1 MGDQAHF
8 WDFLK
13 PEIMRELDQIYFDIV
28 FFIKREIDYQQI
40 SRVRCNYISPFV
52 ENLKDLNVF
61 YCFQCFNDPMCC
73 FKSLINSDRI

>member
-13 PEIMRELDQIYFDIV
+13 PEITGELDLIYFDIV
-28 FFIKREIDYQQI
+28 LFIKREIDYQQI
-40 SRVRCNYISPFV
+40 SRVSCNYISPFV

-61 YCFQCFNDPMCC
+61 YWFQCFNAPMCC
-73 FKSLINSDRI
+73 FKSLINFDRI

>member
-28 FFIKREIDYQQI
+28 LFIEREIDYQKI

-61 YCFQCFNDPMCC
+61 YCFHCFNALQCVA
-73 FKSLINSDRI
+73 SNL